1 MNKGQKIALV
11 AGFLILAVL
20 YFFVGEWGCDWL
32 ICRRWV
38 AVPTLF
44 ATVATALNF
53 KRGGWLIPL
62 ALLASSAGDW
72 AGAMGEFIFQI
83 AFFAV
88 AHIFYIADF
97 APKCKFTLKRIVAL
111 VLFSAVVLPFLC
123 YVLMHIGDRVEM
135 IAVAIYGVLIYSMGF
150 TALIQN
156 RRFSMFYAIAAMLF
170 IFSDSCIAYNRFV
183 EHIPNA
189 TMWIMTTYY
198 AAQGIFC
205 TLHLTREEK

>member
-20 YFFVGEWGCDWL
+20 YFFVGDWGCDWL

-53 KRGGWLIPL
+53 RRGGWLIPL

-97 APKCKFTLKRIVAL
+97 APKCKFSIKRIVAL
-111 VLFSAVVLPFLC
+111 VIFSAIVLPFLG

-156 RRFSMFYAIAAMLF
+156 RKFSMFYAIAAMLF

>member
-20 YFFVGEWGCDWL
+20 YFFVGDWGCDWL

-44 ATVATALNF
+44 ATLATALNF
-53 KRGGWLIPL
+53 RRGGWLIPL

-97 APKCKFTLKRIVAL
+97 APKCKFSVKRIVAL
-111 VLFSAVVLPFLC
+111 VLFSAIVLPFLG

-156 RRFSMFYAIAAMLF
+156 RKFSMFYAIAAMLF

-183 EHIPNA
+183 DHIPNA

>member
-20 YFFVGEWGCDWL
+20 YFFVGDWGCDWL

-44 ATVATALNF
+44 ATVTTALNF

-97 APKCKFTLKRIVAL
+97 VPKCKFSLKRTIAL
-111 VLFSAVVLPFLC
+111 VLFSAIVLPFLG
-123 YVLMHIGDRVEM
+123 YVLMHIGNRVEM
-135 IAVAIYGVLIYSMGF
+135 IAVAIYGVLIYTMGF

>member
-20 YFFVGEWGCDWL
+20 YFFVGDWGCDWL

-44 ATVATALNF
+44 ATLATALNL

-97 APKCKFTLKRIVAL
+97 APKCKFTLKRVVAL
-111 VLFSAVVLPFLC
+111 VLFSAIVLPFLG

-135 IAVAIYGVLIYSMGF
+135 IAVAIYGVLIYTMGF

-183 EHIPNA
+183 DHIPNA

>member
-20 YFFVGEWGCDWL
+20 YFFVGDWGCDWL

-44 ATVATALNF
+44 ATLATALNF

-97 APKCKFTLKRIVAL
+97 APKCKFSVKRIVAL
-111 VLFSAVVLPFLC
+111 VLFSAIVLPFLG

-156 RRFSMFYAIAAMLF
+156 RKFSMFYAIAAMLF

-183 EHIPNA
+183 DHIPNA

>member
-20 YFFVGEWGCDWL
+20 YFFVGNWGCDWL

-62 ALLASSAGDW
+62 ALLASSVGDW

-97 APKCKFTLKRIVAL
+97 APKCKFSVKRIVAL
-111 VLFSAVVLPFLC
+111 VLFSAIVLPFLG

-135 IAVAIYGVLIYSMGF
+135 ISVAIYGVLIYSMGF

-156 RRFSMFYAIAAMLF
+156 RKFSILYAIAAMLF

-183 EHIPNA
+183 DHIPNA

>member
-20 YFFVGEWGCDWL
+20 YFFVGDWGCDWL

-97 APKCKFTLKRIVAL
+97 VSKCKFSVKRIVAL
-111 VLFSAVVLPFLC
+111 VLFSAIVLPFLG

-150 TALIQN
+150 TALLQN

-205 TLHLTREEK
+205 TLHLSREEK

>member
-20 YFFVGEWGCDWL
+20 YFFVGDWGCDWL

-53 KRGGWLIPL
+53 RRGGWLIPL

-97 APKCKFTLKRIVAL
+97 APKCKFSLKRIVAL
-111 VLFSAVVLPFLC
+111 VLFSAIVLPFLG
-123 YVLMHIGDRVEM
+123 YVLMHIGDRVEL
-135 IAVAIYGVLIYSMGF
+135 IAVAIYGVIIYSMGF
-150 TALIQN
+150 AALLQN
-156 RRFSMFYAIAAMLF
+156 RKFSIFYAIAAMLF

-183 EHIPNA
+183 DHIPNA

>member
-20 YFFVGEWGCDWL
+20 YFFVGDWGCDWL

-111 VLFSAVVLPFLC
+111 VLFSAIVLPFLG

-156 RRFSMFYAIAAMLF
+156 RKFSILYAIAAMLF

>member
-97 APKCKFTLKRIVAL
+97 APKCKFSVKRIVAL
-111 VLFSAVVLPFLC
+111 VLFSAIVLPFLG

-135 IAVAIYGVLIYSMGF
+135 IAVAIYGVLIYTMGF
-150 TALIQN
+150 TALLQN
-156 RRFSMFYAIAAMLF
+156 RKFSILYVIAAMLF

>member
-20 YFFVGEWGCDWL
+20 YFFVGDWGCDWL

-44 ATVATALNF
+44 ATLATALNF

-97 APKCKFTLKRIVAL
+97 VPKCKFTLKRTVAL
-111 VLFSAVVLPFLC
+111 VLFSAIVLPFLG
-123 YVLMHIGDRVEM
+123 YVLMHIGNRVEM
-135 IAVAIYGVLIYSMGF
+135 IAVAIYGVLIYTMGF
-150 TALIQN
+150 TALLQN
-156 RRFSMFYAIAAMLF
+156 RKFSMFYAIAAMLF

>member
-20 YFFVGEWGCDWL
+20 YFFVGDWGYDWL

-44 ATVATALNF
+44 ATMATALNF
-53 KRGGWLIPL
+53 RRGGWLIPL

-72 AGAMGEFIFQI
+72 AGAIGEFIFQI

-97 APKCKFTLKRIVAL
+97 APKCKFSVKRIVAL
-111 VLFSAVVLPFLC
+111 VLFSAIVLPFLG

-150 TALIQN
+150 TALLQN
-156 RRFSMFYAIAAMLF
+156 RKFSILYVIAAMLF

>member
-1 MNKGQKIALV
+1 MNKGQKIVLV
-11 AGFLILAVL
+11 AGFIVLAVL
-20 YFFVGEWGCDWL
+20 YFFVGDWGCDWL

-72 AGAMGEFIFQI
+72 AGAMGVFIFQI

-97 APKCKFTLKRIVAL
+97 VPKCRFTLKRTIAL
-111 VLFSAVVLPFLC
+111 VLFSAIVLPFLG
-123 YVLMHIGDRVEM
+123 YVLMHIGDRVEK

>member
-20 YFFVGEWGCDWL
+20 YFFVGDWGCDWL

-44 ATVATALNF
+44 ATMATALNF

-97 APKCKFTLKRIVAL
+97 APKCKFSVKRIVAL
-111 VLFSAVVLPFLC
+111 VLFSAIVLPFLG

-183 EHIPNA
+183 DHIPNA

>member
-20 YFFVGEWGCDWL
+20 YFFVGDWGCDWL

-97 APKCKFTLKRIVAL
+97 APKCKFSVKRIVAL
-111 VLFSAVVLPFLC
+111 VLFSAIVLPFLG

-156 RRFSMFYAIAAMLF
+156 RKFSMFYAIAAMLF

-183 EHIPNA
+183 EHFPNA

>member
-20 YFFVGEWGCDWL
+20 YFFVGDWGCDWL

-97 APKCKFTLKRIVAL
+97 APKCKFSLKRIVAL
-111 VLFSAVVLPFLC
+111 VLFSAIVLPFLG

-156 RRFSMFYAIAAMLF
+156 RKFSILYAIAAMLF

-183 EHIPNA
+183 GHIPNA

>member
-1 MNKGQKIALV
+1 MHKGQKIALV
-11 AGFLILAVL
+11 AGFIVLAVL

-44 ATVATALNF
+44 ATMATALNF

-97 APKCKFTLKRIVAL
+97 APKCKFSVKRIVAL
-111 VLFSAVVLPFLC
+111 VLFSAIVLPFLG

-156 RRFSMFYAIAAMLF
+156 RKFSMFYAIAAMLF
-170 IFSDSCIAYNRFV
+170 IFSDSCIAYSRFV
-183 EHIPNA
+183 GHIPNVA
-189 TMWIMTTYY
+189 MWIMTTYY

-205 TLHLTREEK
+205 TLHLTREAK

>member
-53 KRGGWLIPL
+53 RRGGWLIPL

-97 APKCKFTLKRIVAL
+97 APKCKFSLKRIVAL
-111 VLFSAVVLPFLC
+111 VLFSAIVLPFLG
-123 YVLMHIGDRVEM
+123 YVLMHIGYRVEM

-156 RRFSMFYAIAAMLF
+156 RKFSILYAIAAMLF

>member
-1 MNKGQKIALV
+1 MNKGKKITLV

-20 YFFVGEWGCDWL
+20 YFFVGDWGCDWL

-97 APKCKFTLKRIVAL
+97 APKCKFTLKRTVAL
-111 VLFSAVVLPFLC
+111 VLFSAIVLPFLG

-156 RRFSMFYAIAAMLF
+156 RKFSMFYAIAAMLF

>member
-11 AGFLILAVL
+11 AGFLILAVF
-20 YFFVGEWGCDWL
+20 YFFVGGWGCDWL

-44 ATVATALNF
+44 VTVATALNF

-97 APKCKFTLKRIVAL
+97 APKCKFSVKRIVAL
-111 VLFSAVVLPFLC
+111 VLFSAIVLPFLG

-156 RRFSMFYAIAAMLF
+156 RKFSILYAIAAMLF

-205 TLHLTREEK
+205 TLHLTRGEK

>member
-11 AGFLILAVL
+11 AGFLILAVF
-20 YFFVGEWGCDWL
+20 YFFVGDWGCDWL

-44 ATVATALNF
+44 ATLATALNF

-97 APKCKFTLKRIVAL
+97 APKCKFPVKRTVAL
-111 VLFSAVVLPFLC
+111 VLFSAIVLPFLG
-123 YVLMHIGDRVEM
+123 YVLMHIGYRVEM

-156 RRFSMFYAIAAMLF
+156 RKFSILYAIAAMLF
-170 IFSDSCIAYNRFV
+170 IFSDSCIAYNKFV

>member
-20 YFFVGEWGCDWL
+20 YFFVGDWGCDWL

-88 AHIFYIADF
+88 AHIFYIVDF

-111 VLFSAVVLPFLC
+111 VLFSAIVLPFLG

-150 TALIQN
+150 TALLQN
-156 RRFSMFYAIAAMLF
+156 RKFSILYAIAAMLF
-170 IFSDSCIAYNRFV
+170 IFSDSCIAYNKFV

>member
-20 YFFVGEWGCDWL
+20 YFFVGDWGCDWL

-53 KRGGWLIPL
+53 RRGGWLIPL

-72 AGAMGEFIFQI
+72 AGAIGEFIFQI

-97 APKCKFTLKRIVAL
+97 APKCKFSVKRIVAL
-111 VLFSAVVLPFLC
+111 VLFSAIVLPFLG

-150 TALIQN
+150 TALLQN
-156 RRFSMFYAIAAMLF
+156 RKFSILYVIAAMLF

>member
-1 MNKGQKIALV
+1 
-11 AGFLILAVL
+11 
-20 YFFVGEWGCDWL
+20 
-32 ICRRWV
+32 
-38 AVPTLF
+38 
-44 ATVATALNF
+44 
-53 KRGGWLIPL
+53 
-62 ALLASSAGDW
+62 
-72 AGAMGEFIFQI
+72 
-83 AFFAV
+83 
-88 AHIFYIADF
+88 
-97 APKCKFTLKRIVAL
+97 
-111 VLFSAVVLPFLC
+111 
-123 YVLMHIGDRVEM
+123 MHIGDRVEM

-156 RRFSMFYAIAAMLF
+156 RKFSMFYAIAAMLF

>member
-20 YFFVGEWGCDWL
+20 YFSVGDWGCDWL

-111 VLFSAVVLPFLC
+111 VLFSAIVLPFLG

>member
-20 YFFVGEWGCDWL
+20 YFFVGDWGCDWL

-53 KRGGWLIPL
+53 RRGGWLIPL

-97 APKCKFTLKRIVAL
+97 APKCKFSLKRIVAL
-111 VLFSAVVLPFLC
+111 VLFSAIVLPFLG

-156 RRFSMFYAIAAMLF
+156 RKFSILYAIAAMLF

>member
-20 YFFVGEWGCDWL
+20 YFFVGDWGCDWL

-53 KRGGWLIPL
+53 RRGGWLIPL

-88 AHIFYIADF
+88 AHIFYIVDF
-97 APKCKFTLKRIVAL
+97 VSKCKFSVKRIVAL
-111 VLFSAVVLPFLC
+111 VLFSAIVLPFLG

-150 TALIQN
+150 TALLQN
-156 RRFSMFYAIAAMLF
+156 RKLSILYAIAAMLF

-183 EHIPNA
+183 GHIPNA

>member
-1 MNKGQKIALV
+1 MNKGKKIALV

-20 YFFVGEWGCDWL
+20 YFFVGNWGCDWL

-44 ATVATALNF
+44 ATLATALNF

-111 VLFSAVVLPFLC
+111 VLFSAIVLPFLG

>member
-44 ATVATALNF
+44 ATMATALNF
-53 KRGGWLIPL
+53 KRGGWLIPM

-111 VLFSAVVLPFLC
+111 VLFSAIVLPFLG

-156 RRFSMFYAIAAMLF
+156 RKFSILYAIAAMLF

>member
-20 YFFVGEWGCDWL
+20 YFFVGDWGCDWL

-44 ATVATALNF
+44 ATLATALNF

-62 ALLASSAGDW
+62 ALLASSTGDW

-97 APKCKFTLKRIVAL
+97 APKCKFSVKRIVAL
-111 VLFSAVVLPFLC
+111 VIFSAIVLPFLG

-156 RRFSMFYAIAAMLF
+156 RKFSILYAIAAMLF

>member
-20 YFFVGEWGCDWL
+20 YFFVGDWGCDWL

-97 APKCKFTLKRIVAL
+97 APKCKFSLKRIVAL
-111 VLFSAVVLPFLC
+111 VLFSAIVLPFLG
-123 YVLMHIGDRVEM
+123 YVLMHIGNRVEM

-156 RRFSMFYAIAAMLF
+156 RKFSILYAIAAMLF

>member
-72 AGAMGEFIFQI
+72 AGAMGEVIFQI

-97 APKCKFTLKRIVAL
+97 APKCKFSVKRIVAL
-111 VLFSAVVLPFLC
+111 VLFSAIVLPFLG

-135 IAVAIYGVLIYSMGF
+135 IAVAIYGVLIYTMGF
-150 TALIQN
+150 TALLQN
-156 RRFSMFYAIAAMLF
+156 RKFSILYVIAAMLF

>member
-1 MNKGQKIALV
+1 MV

-20 YFFVGEWGCDWL
+20 YFFVGDWGCDWL

-97 APKCKFTLKRIVAL
+97 VPTCKFTLKRIVAL
-111 VLFSAVVLPFLC
+111 VLFSAIVLPFLG
-123 YVLMHIGDRVEM
+123 YVLMQIGDRGEM

-156 RRFSMFYAIAAMLF
+156 RKFSMFYAIAAMLF

>member
-20 YFFVGEWGCDWL
+20 YFFVGDWGCDWL

-44 ATVATALNF
+44 ATLATTLNF

-97 APKCKFTLKRIVAL
+97 VPKCKFSIKRTVAL
-111 VLFSAVVLPFLC
+111 VLFSAIVLPFLG

-183 EHIPNA
+183 DHIPNA

-205 TLHLTREEK
+205 TLHLTREAK

>member
-1 MNKGQKIALV
+1 MNKGHKIALV
-11 AGFLILAVL
+11 AGFVILAVL
-20 YFFVGEWGCDWL
+20 YFFVGDWGCDWL

-44 ATVATALNF
+44 ATLATALNF

-62 ALLASSAGDW
+62 ALLASAAGDW
-72 AGAMGEFIFQI
+72 AGAMGEFIFQV

-97 APKCKFTLKRIVAL
+97 APKCKFSIKRTFAL
-111 VLFSAVVLPFLC
+111 VLFSAIVLPFLG
-123 YVLMHIGDRVEM
+123 YVVMHIGNRAEL
-135 IAVAIYGVLIYSMGF
+135 IAVAIYGLIIYSMGF
-150 TALIQN
+150 TALTQN
-156 RRFSMFYAIAAMLF
+156 RRYSMFYAVAATLF
-170 IFSDSCIAYNRFV
+170 VFSDSCIAYNKFV

-205 TLHLTREEK
+205 TLQLSRKEK